1 MTVTSLIETL
11 LSSTVIACAAL
22 AFLLTPLCQ
31 YVAGGG
37 ARGAV
42 CGRYSAPELAAALL
56 AAAIVAVWVLTGH
69 WLLMDGETIPTAQS
83 CQNLTCF
90 LSNKTCGIE

>member
-1 MTVTSLIETL
+1 MYCIA
-11 LSSTVIACAAL
+11 VIACAAL

-31 YVAGGG
+31 YVAGSG
-37 ARGAV
+37 AGAGRAV

-69 WLLMDGETIPTAQS
+69 WLLMDGQYHATTRALQS
-83 CQNLTCF
+83 SADVSVATDHI
-90 LSNKTCGIE
+90 K

>member
-1 MTVTSLIETL
+1 MFCVRTP
-11 LSSTVIACAAL
+11 VIACAAL

-31 YVAGGG
+31 YVAGG

-69 WLLMDGETIPTAQS
+69 WLLMDGQDFTRY
-83 CQNLTCF
+83 LTHYIYTLQQF
-90 LSNKTCGIE
+90 YSQPLTTYRL